1 MSNDCARTAFYQ
13 RLASQALVPL
23 WEQLHNLV
31 PHQPNSDC
39 QPALWRYG
47 DIRPH
52 LMEAGQ
58 LISAEEAVRRV
69 LVLENPGLRGQAAI
83 TTSLYAGLQLIMPGE
98 LAPNHRHSQ
107 SALRFVVEGQ
117 GAYTAVDGERV
128 TMAPGD
134 FIITPSWAWHA
145 HGNPGQALGGEAVV
159 WLDCLDIPLVR
170 SLDCGFAQSPL
181 DAEQPIT
188 RPEGVS
194 QARYGANMLPLRH
207 QVCGATSPLFHYPYE
222 RSREALDSLL
232 RQSEPDDWD
241 GLKLRYVNPA
251 TGGWAMPTIGT
262 CMQLLPRGFNG
273 KTYRTSD
280 ATVFSVVEGHG
291 RAVIAGQNFDFAPKD
306 TFVVPSW
313 ASLSLQAE
321 QECVLFSCSDRPVQQ
336 VLGLLRESRENR

>member
-1 MSNDCARTAFYQ
+1 
-13 RLASQALVPL
+13 
-23 WEQLHNLV
+23 
-31 PHQPNSDC
+31 
-39 QPALWRYG
+39 
-47 DIRPH
+47 
-52 LMEAGQ
+52 
-58 LISAEEAVRRV
+58 
-69 LVLENPGLRGQAAI
+69 
-83 TTSLYAGLQLIMPGE
+83 
-98 LAPNHRHSQ
+98 
-107 SALRFVVEGQ
+107 
-117 GAYTAVDGERV
+117 
-128 TMAPGD
+128 MAPGD

-181 DAEQPIT
+181 DAEQPVT
-188 RPEGVS
+188 RPEGSAKRAMVPTCF
-194 QARYGANMLPLRH
+194 RF
-207 QVCGATSPLFHYPYE
+207 VTKCGATSPLFHYPYE

-262 CMQLLPRGFNG
+262 ACSCCHVVSTARPTGPATPQCSRWWKATGGPSLRARILILLP
-273 KTYRTSD
+273 
-280 ATVFSVVEGHG
+280 
-291 RAVIAGQNFDFAPKD
+291 D

>member
-1 MSNDCARTAFYQ
+1 M
-13 RLASQALVPL
+13 
-23 WEQLHNLV
+23 
-31 PHQPNSDC
+31 
-39 QPALWRYG
+39 
-47 DIRPH
+47 
-52 LMEAGQ
+52 
-58 LISAEEAVRRV
+58 
-69 LVLENPGLRGQAAI
+69 
-83 TTSLYAGLQLIMPGE
+83 
-98 LAPNHRHSQ
+98 
-107 SALRFVVEGQ
+107 
-117 GAYTAVDGERV
+117 
-128 TMAPGD
+128 
-134 FIITPSWAWHA
+134 
-145 HGNPGQALGGEAVV
+145 
-159 WLDCLDIPLVR
+159 R

-181 DAEQPIT
+181 DAEQPVT